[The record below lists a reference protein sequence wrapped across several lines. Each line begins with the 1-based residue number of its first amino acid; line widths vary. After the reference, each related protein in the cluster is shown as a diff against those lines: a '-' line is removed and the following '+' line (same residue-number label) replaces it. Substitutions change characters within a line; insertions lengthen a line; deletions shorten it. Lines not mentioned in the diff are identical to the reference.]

1 VWESGVTLRLDADQA
16 LPAGTAINLPF
27 GSLDVNGRTQTIA
40 SLAGGMVVRLG
51 GGNLTI
57 AGPGTTIFSGVIQT
71 PGTVNLTGSQLTLTG
86 NNTFTG
92 ALNNNGASLRIAR
105 GSVVAPTTQTS
116 GELALSD
123 NGTAGAVTVNG
134 GAFRP
139 GLGGG
144 VFFFSDPNFAFV
156 GNTGPLVL
164 GPGATYHEPINGNA
178 PGTFGRIRAAGTV
191 DVGGST
197 LVLSGSATAVALGNQ
212 ITVIENDGA
221 DPIANTF
228 AGLPEGATISG
239 GPGNFNYVISY
250 IGGTGN
256 DVVLI
261 AATAPTA
268 TTMIS
273 SQNPSTVGQSV
284 TFTATVSPLAGSST
298 PTGTVTFRDGIV
310 DLATVPLAG
319 GSATFSTSALA
330 LGSHV
335 ITVVYNGDATYLTST
350 SAPLTQ
356 DVLVAPAIPA
366 LDPLHLTALAL
377 LLGAI
382 ALMTL
387 RR

>member
-1 VWESGVTLRLDADQA
+1 
-16 LPAGTAINLPF
+16 
-27 GSLDVNGRTQTIA
+27 
-40 SLAGGMVVRLG
+40 
-51 GGNLTI
+51 
-57 AGPGTTIFSGVIQT
+57 
-71 PGTVNLTGSQLTLTG
+71 
-86 NNTFTG
+86 
-92 ALNNNGASLRIAR
+92 
-105 GSVVAPTTQTS
+105 
-116 GELALSD
+116 
-123 NGTAGAVTVNG
+123 
-134 GAFRP
+134 
-139 GLGGG
+139 

-156 GNTGPLVL
+156 GNTGLLVL
-164 GPGATYHEPINGNA
+164 GPGATYHDPIDGNA
-178 PGTFGRIRAAGTV
+178 PGTFGRIRATGTV

-197 LVLSGSATAVALGNQ
+197 LVLSGSATGVALGNQ
-212 ITVIENDGA
+212 FMVIENDGA

-268 TTMIS
+268 STVIS
-273 SQNPSTVGQSV
+273 SQNPSTIGQSV
-284 TFTATVSPLAGSST
+284 TFTATVSPLAGSGT

-310 DLATVPLAG
+310 DLATIPLAG

-366 LDPLHLTALAL
+366 AIPALDPLHLTALAL

-382 ALMTL
+382 AVMTL
-387 RR
+387 RP